1 MVGLAGAEKCL
12 ESIYRLFP
20 SEVYT
25 LVHNAQTAQRL
36 GIPERRVHDSYI
48 ARLPWAERSYRSYL
62 ALYPTAVEAFDL
74 SDRELII
81 SSSHAVAKGVITH
94 ADQLHICY
102 CYTPMR
108 YAWDLYHQYLRQS
121 GLQTGVKGMI
131 AKAVLHYLRLWDLS
145 SAQRVTHFVAISHYI
160 ARRIEHVYRRPSTV
174 IHPPVDIDRF
184 PLSTAGRDDFY
195 LAASRFVP
203 YKRMDLIVDA
213 FARMPDKRLV
223 VIGQGPD
230 EPMLRARAPRNVQF
244 MGYQSD
250 EVLIDRM
257 QRARGFVFAA
267 EEDFGIIP
275 VEAQACGTPVIA
287 FGRGGSRETVR
298 DGLSG
303 VFFEEQTVASLVDA
317 VRRFEVTP
325 LAPPG
330 EIRRQSLRF
339 SRERFER
346 EFSSFVDARLEEFR
360 SARQG
365 VKPEGTA
372 GAC

>member
-1 MVGLAGAEKCL
+1 
-12 ESIYRLFP
+12 
-20 SEVYT
+20 
-25 LVHNAQTAQRL
+25 
-36 GIPERRVHDSYI
+36 
-48 ARLPWAERSYRSYL
+48 
-62 ALYPTAVEAFDL
+62 
-74 SDRELII
+74 
-81 SSSHAVAKGVITH
+81 
-94 ADQLHICY
+94 
-102 CYTPMR
+102 
-108 YAWDLYHQYLRQS
+108 
-121 GLQTGVKGMI
+121 MI

-298 DGLSG
+298 DGMSG